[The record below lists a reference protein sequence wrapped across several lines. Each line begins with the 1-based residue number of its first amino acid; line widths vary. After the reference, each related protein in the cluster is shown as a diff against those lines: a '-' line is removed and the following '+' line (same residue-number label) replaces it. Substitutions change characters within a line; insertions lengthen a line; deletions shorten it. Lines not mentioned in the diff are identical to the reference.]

1 MACEKCSFTFHGVF
15 LSFSNGLCGF
25 IWVCGLVSLTS
36 LSMDKIY
43 NLLDVWVGSLDVAG
57 SCRCGG

>member
-43 NLLDVWVGSLDVAG
+43 NLLDVWV
-57 SCRCGG
+57 